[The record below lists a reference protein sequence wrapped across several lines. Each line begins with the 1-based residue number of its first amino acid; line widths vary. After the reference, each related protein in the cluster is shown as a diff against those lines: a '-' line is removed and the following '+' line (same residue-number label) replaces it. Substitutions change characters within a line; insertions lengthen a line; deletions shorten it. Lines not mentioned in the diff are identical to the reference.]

1 MLPDRGLPHAETSK
15 AVISE
20 HDLVRSEAVS
30 ARRALL
36 LSERP
41 KIRLMRPA
49 VFEECQHRLR

>member
-1 MLPDRGLPHAETSK
+1 MQRLSK

-20 HDLVRSEAVS
+20 HDLVRAETVGTRCAI
-30 ARRALL
+30 L

-49 VFEECQHRLR
+49 VFEECEHRLR